1 MTGRESSVSI
11 KKKTKEIPY
20 KFKVNQYISLKLE
33 DGREGKETVIY
44 VNGKRFNQCKFL
56 LLNIPVDKIKLFDE
70 IESVDEASERLDRSL
85 EKGSKLK
92 RPFIPPEIEFW
103 GHCSNL
109 QVWFENDYNTRLI
122 HSNLA
127 FPLLEKLTEIGDLL
141 AKKVFREEIAKR
153 FLSGHLPVM
162 EYLRYQGYM
171 DYLNEEEME
180 YVLDE
185 ALKITDPQ
193 VKEFVHKYYQSFAL
207 SCIRRQFPEDNAVI
221 PLIDKKMI
229 IGLKIL
235 GSTEPIKE
243 VKMIN
248 YLDKLTKLKKLKIF
262 NLKIKEING
271 LENLTLLEEL
281 DLSSNEI
288 SEIKGLETLI
298 NLKKLDLSDNKI
310 EQIQGLENLTQ
321 LEELELIFNRITSID
336 GLENQKNLKYL
347 SLRQNQINEIK
358 NLDNLKNLREL
369 RLEHNQ
375 ISEIKG
381 LEKLSS
387 LEELNLFKNQIRE
400 IKGLKNLKN
409 LKKLNL
415 ESNQISEIK
424 NLKYL
429 KNLEFLKLAYN
440 KIHELKGL
448 SRLKKL
454 RSVKLQGNPQLV
466 EALKRTKKGKKAENY
481 LSY

>member
-1 MTGRESSVSI
+1 MII
-11 KKKTKEIPY
+11 KKKTKEVSY
-20 KFKVNQYISLKLE
+20 VFKVNKYISLKLE
-33 DGREGKETVIY
+33 DGRKGKETVIY
-44 VNGKRFNQCKFL
+44 VDGKRFNQCKFL
-56 LLNIPVDKIKLFDE
+56 LLNIQIDKIKLFEE

-127 FPLLEKLTEIGDLL
+127 FPLLEKLTEVGDPL
-141 AKKVFREEIAKR
+141 AKKVFKEEIAKR

-162 EYLRYQGYM
+162 EYLRYQKYM
-171 DYLNEEEME
+171 NYLNEEEME

-193 VKEFVHKYYQSFAL
+193 VKEFVHTYYQFFAL
-207 SCIRRQFPEDNAVI
+207 SCIQRQFPRENDVT
-221 PLIDKKMI
+221 PFGDRKKI
-229 IGLKIL
+229 TGLWISCTIK
-235 GSTEPIKE
+235 PIKE
-243 VKMIN
+243 IKMIN
-248 YLDKLTKLKKLKIF
+248 HLDKLTELKQLKIR

-271 LENLTLLEEL
+271 LENLTQLEDL

-288 SEIKGLETLI
+288 SEIKGLENLI

-310 EQIQGLENLTQ
+310 KEIQGLENLTQ
-321 LEELELIFNRITSID
+321 LEELELIFNKIISIG
-336 GLENQKNLKYL
+336 GLEHQKNLK
-347 SLRQNQINEIK
+347 SLDLAENQINEIK
-358 NLDNLKNLREL
+358 NLENLKNLKEL
-369 RLEHNQ
+369 RLDSNQ

-381 LEKLSS
+381 LENLAS
-387 LEELNLFKNQIRE
+387 LEELNLFKNQIKE
-400 IKGLKNLKN
+400 IKGLENLKN

-415 ESNQISEIK
+415 ECNQISEIK
-424 NLKYL
+424 NLKNL
-429 KNLEFLKLAYN
+429 KNLEFLILAYN
-440 KIHELKGL
+440 KIYELKGL

-454 RSVKLQGNPQLV
+454 RSVELQGNPHLV
-466 EALKRTKKGKKAENY
+466 ETLKRTKKGKKAKNY
-481 LSY
+481 LFY

>member
-1 MTGRESSVSI
+1 MERTSI
-11 KKKTKEIPY
+11 NKKLKEFSY
-20 KFKVNQYISLKLE
+20 VFKVNQYISLKLE
-33 DGREGKETVIY
+33 DGRKGKETVIY

-70 IESVDEASERLDRSL
+70 IESVDEASEKLDRSL

-92 RPFIPPEIEFW
+92 GSFIPPEIEFW

-127 FPLLEKLTEIGDLL
+127 FPLLKRLTEVGDHL
-141 AKKVFREEIAKR
+141 AKKVFKEEIAKR

-162 EYLRYQGYM
+162 EYLRYQNYM
-171 DYLNEEEME
+171 DYLSEEEME

-193 VKEFVHKYYQSFAL
+193 VREFVHIYYQFFAL
-207 SCIRRQFPEDNAVI
+207 SCIRRQFPRENN
-221 PLIDKKMI
+221 LTTFGDKKKI
-229 IGLKIL
+229 TGLWISCGTK
-235 GSTEPIKE
+235 SMKE
-243 VKMIN
+243 IKMIN
-248 YLDKLTKLKKLKIF
+248 QLDKLTELKKLKIF

-288 SEIKGLETLI
+288 SEIKGLETLR
-298 NLKKLDLSDNKI
+298 NLRRLRLSHNNI
-310 EQIQGLENLTQ
+310 EHIQGLENLTQ
-321 LEELELIFNRITSID
+321 LEELDLIFNKIISIS
-336 GLENQKNLKYL
+336 GLEHQKNMK
-347 SLRQNQINEIK
+347 SLNLAENQINEIK
-358 NLDNLKNLREL
+358 KLDNLKNLKEL
-369 RLEHNQ
+369 RLDSNQ
-375 ISEIKG
+375 ISEITG
-381 LEKLSS
+381 LENLVN
-387 LEELNLFKNQIRE
+387 LEELNLFDNQIKE
-400 IKGLKNLKN
+400 IKDLKNLKN

-415 ESNQISEIK
+415 EHNQISEIK
-424 NLKYL
+424 NLKNLKSLEYL
-429 KNLEFLKLAYN
+429 ILAYN
-440 KIHELKGL
+440 QIDELKGL

-454 RSVKLQGNPQLV
+454 RSVKLQGNLHLV
-466 EALKRTKKGKKAENY
+466 ETLKRTNKGKRAKNY

>member
-1 MTGRESSVSI
+1 MERTSI
-11 KKKTKEIPY
+11 KKKTKEVPY
-20 KFKVNQYISLKLE
+20 DFKVNQYISLKLE
-33 DGREGKETVIY
+33 DGRKGKETVIY

-127 FPLLEKLTEIGDLL
+127 FPLLKKLTEVGDLL
-141 AKKVFREEIAKR
+141 AKRVFKEEIAKR

-162 EYLRYQGYM
+162 EYLRYQDYM
-171 DYLNEEEME
+171 NYLNEEEIE

-185 ALKITDPQ
+185 ASKITDPQ
-193 VKEFVHKYYQSFAL
+193 VKAFVHTYYQFFAL
-207 SCIRRQFPEDNAVI
+207 SCIRRQFPRENS
-221 PLIDKKMI
+221 LTTFGDKKKI
-229 IGLKIL
+229 TGLWISC
-235 GSTEPIKE
+235 GTESMKE
-243 VKMIN
+243 IEMIN
-248 YLDKLTKLKKLKIF
+248 QLDKLTELKKLRIF

-288 SEIKGLETLI
+288 SEIKGLDTLR
-298 NLKKLDLSDNKI
+298 NLRRLRLSHNNI
-310 EQIQGLENLTQ
+310 EYIQGLENLTQ
-321 LEELELIFNRITSID
+321 LEELDLIFNKITSIG
-336 GLENQKNLKYL
+336 GLESQKNLK
-347 SLRQNQINEIK
+347 SLNLAENQINEIK
-358 NLDNLKNLREL
+358 NLNNLKNLKEL
-369 RLEHNQ
+369 RLDHNQ

-381 LEKLSS
+381 LENLSS
-387 LEELNLFKNQIRE
+387 LEELNLFKNQIKE

-409 LKKLNL
+409 LKKLDL
-415 ESNQISEIK
+415 EHNQISEIK
-424 NLKYL
+424 NLKNLKTLEYL
-429 KNLEFLKLAYN
+429 ILAYN
-440 KIHELKGL
+440 QINKLKGL
-448 SRLKKL
+448 SRLKTL
-454 RSVKLQGNPQLV
+454 RSVELQGNHHLV
-466 EALKRTKKGKKAENY
+466 ETLKRTSRGKKAKNY
-481 LSY
+481 LHY